1 MLPVVFFPWLLYVT
15 VCVTLVA
22 VPMCP
27 WIITC
32 TQYYEE
38 CMGYRNTYSAWEWN
52 EVHFP
57 LPFCI
62 LRQQSL
68 HKRVADFPHLPG
80 HVGGAPVLFLG
91 AAVSFLGVLMVT
103 ILSVTAEA
111 AFSLLFQL
119 MICCSSWQVAAGLYS
134 LPELCKYHLRQG
146 KPQLWCSDAWLA
158 GCASKGKL
166 GNRKLCPASGQSLE
180 RDSWLPA
187 QRF

>member
-1 MLPVVFFPWLLYVT
+1 MHCVTSGVFPWLLYVT

-57 LPFCI
+57 LPSASWGNKVFI
-62 LRQQSL
+62 SELLTS
-68 HKRVADFPHLPG
+68 
-80 HVGGAPVLFLG
+80 HVFMGMWVVFLG

-103 ILSVTAEA
+103 IPSVTAEA
-111 AFSLLFQL
+111 AFLLLFQL

-134 LPELCKYHLRQG
+134 LPELCKYRLCQG
-146 KPQLWCSDAWLA
+146 KPQLWCLA
-158 GCASKGKL
+158 RRMCK
-166 GNRKLCPASGQSLE
+166 
-180 RDSWLPA
+180 
-187 QRF
+187 